1 MKPKT
6 TTQRILNVLQVL
18 SWIIFLG
25 LCVEAGS
32 IIFHVIYTYAYNPA
46 NDTYPFWKGTDLW
59 GLYNYGFT
67 HFVAMVSLVVIVI
80 VFKALMFYLIVKLF
94 TERQLNMA
102 QPFNRGL
109 RQFLLRTAYLSTA
122 IGLCTHFGYKYYT
135 WLSEQ
140 NIALPNVAAMHL
152 TGGDVWLFMAVILF
166 VIVQIITRGV
176 EIQTEN
182 DLTV

>member
-1 MKPKT
+1 MEPKT
-6 TTQRILNVLQVL
+6 TTTRILNVLQVL

-32 IIFHVIYTYAYNPA
+32 ILFHVIYTYAYNPA
-46 NDTYPFWKGTDLW
+46 NDTYPFWKGTDLTS
-59 GLYNYGFT
+59 LYNYGFS
-67 HFVAMVSLVVIVI
+67 HFVAMVSLMVIVT

-94 TERQLNMA
+94 TEKQLNMM
-102 QPFNRGL
+102 QPFNTAL
-109 RQFLLRTAYLSTA
+109 RQFLLHTAYLSTA
-122 IGLCTHFGYKYYT
+122 IGLCAHFGYKYYT
-135 WLSEQ
+135 WLSGQ
-140 NIALPNVAAMHL
+140 NIALPDVAAMHL

-166 VIVQIITRGV
+166 VIVQIVTRGV